1 MEVHFLKC
9 RDDFFVQEIYF
20 LAFVH
25 FLLLELE
32 KFQKRPKSQKSN
44 LTHCQDRF
52 FTDLISTRGLGV
64 RGWPSGK
71 TKMLRSIVVLP
82 E

>member
-1 MEVHFLKC
+1 MVTPFCWSLKSYGFEVTKDGC
-9 RDDFFVQEIYF
+9 EVAEES
-20 LAFVH
+20 VG
-25 FLLLELE
+25 ELMV
-32 KFQKRPKSQKSN
+32 
-44 LTHCQDRF
+44 CQDRF

-71 TKMLRSIVVLP
+71 TEILRSIVVLP